1 MDNKKYLIPKDN
13 LSNYVAESLPTPF
26 PSKNSVSRLAM
37 YKSALSH
44 SVSPAINPERP
55 LVDSIYSKNLIIS
68 SDNYRTKGK
77 VRLLARIDKVIRGM
91 VTEVCYIYYDYH
103 LNEIDMDIIPKY
115 EKYYKFGYEIKSE
128 LENMEIDQISDGP
141 VYTKYTYNMDP
152 EDGGMAYG
160 KNLNVIYSC
169 SRDVGEDAII
179 ITDRVAKEC
188 ALNYFDEV
196 EMIYYPELNGLK
208 DLYGKYDEDGNW
220 EYRPF
225 PLPGE
230 YAYKEALICTSN
242 IGNNFLAITNEVQDA
257 DNTKYVHK
265 GAMVIDVE
273 VYSNNSISNSFLEE
287 LRLAQKKYIQEINS
301 KLNRLKVSDGQFFSD
316 SLRYK
321 AMRYQSLAN
330 DELRVSSLELKKK
343 IYIKIKTVDTK
354 PLGPGD
360 KLTNRDGGKGTVCMV
375 VPDNI
380 IAEDGTK
387 IDAIINV
394 TGLVNRE
401 NPGQIFEKELNT
413 LNVFLRKYLNESKDS
428 NKVKFNN
435 IIKWVQLAH
444 CTELA
449 DELKRYKNH
458 DEIVELFKVENLT
471 LKYDPYDS
479 SFGLMEYHKLRLFT
493 SSLYPDTRAMKIS
506 MDGYEFSE
514 RHVYGKAF
522 YMMLENGPRKD
533 TSIRADG
540 MQNIKGALS
549 KKGASRKR
557 HQTKWGTTA
566 TKISDLGLSI
576 MLNFFKPT
584 DKDLLQNNTNIL
596 NDYLQGLGIKFV
608 LEKKKEE

>member
-321 AMRYQSLAN
+321 AMRYQSLTN

-380 IAEDGTK
+380 IAEDGIK

-413 LNVFLRKYLNESKDS
+413 LNVFLRKYLNTSKDS

-493 SSLYPDTRAMKIS
+493 SSLYPDTRAMKITR
-506 MDGYEFSE
+506 DGYEFSE

>member
-1 MDNKKYLIPKDN
+1 MDDKKYLIPKDN

-77 VRLLARIDKVIRGM
+77 VRLLARIDKVIRGI

-225 PLPGE
+225 PFPG
-230 YAYKEALICTSN
+230 
-242 IGNNFLAITNEVQDA
+242 
-257 DNTKYVHK
+257 
-265 GAMVIDVE
+265 
-273 VYSNNSISNSFLEE
+273 
-287 LRLAQKKYIQEINS
+287 
-301 KLNRLKVSDGQFFSD
+301 
-316 SLRYK
+316 
-321 AMRYQSLAN
+321 
-330 DELRVSSLELKKK
+330 
-343 IYIKIKTVDTK
+343 
-354 PLGPGD
+354 
-360 KLTNRDGGKGTVCMV
+360 
-375 VPDNI
+375 
-380 IAEDGTK
+380 
-387 IDAIINV
+387 
-394 TGLVNRE
+394 
-401 NPGQIFEKELNT
+401 
-413 LNVFLRKYLNESKDS
+413 
-428 NKVKFNN
+428 
-435 IIKWVQLAH
+435 
-444 CTELA
+444 
-449 DELKRYKNH
+449 
-458 DEIVELFKVENLT
+458 
-471 LKYDPYDS
+471 
-479 SFGLMEYHKLRLFT
+479 
-493 SSLYPDTRAMKIS
+493 
-506 MDGYEFSE
+506 
-514 RHVYGKAF
+514 
-522 YMMLENGPRKD
+522 
-533 TSIRADG
+533 
-540 MQNIKGALS
+540 
-549 KKGASRKR
+549 
-557 HQTKWGTTA
+557 
-566 TKISDLGLSI
+566 
-576 MLNFFKPT
+576 
-584 DKDLLQNNTNIL
+584 
-596 NDYLQGLGIKFV
+596 
-608 LEKKKEE
+608 

>member
-493 SSLYPDTRAMKIS
+493 SSLYPDTRAMKITR
-506 MDGYEFSE
+506 DGYEFSE

-533 TSIRADG
+533 TSVRADG

>member
-77 VRLLARIDKVIRGM
+77 VRLLAKIDKVIRGM

-242 IGNNFLAITNEVQDA
+242 IGNNFLVITNEVQDA

-265 GAMVIDVE
+265 GAMVTDVE

-360 KLTNRDGGKGTVCMV
+360 KLTNRDGGKGTVCME

-413 LNVFLRKYLNESKDS
+413 LNVFLRKYLNTSKDS

-493 SSLYPDTRAMKIS
+493 SSLYPDTRAMKITR
-506 MDGYEFSE
+506 DGYEFSE

-608 LEKKKEE
+608 LEKKKKE

>member
-1 MDNKKYLIPKDN
+1 MDDKKYLIPKEN

-77 VRLLARIDKVIRGM
+77 VRLLARIDKVIRGI

-321 AMRYQSLAN
+321 AIRYQSLAN

-354 PLGPGD
+354 PFGPGD

-413 LNVFLRKYLNESKDS
+413 LNVFLRKYLNISKDS

-493 SSLYPDTRAMKIS
+493 SSLYPDTRAMKITR
-506 MDGYEFSE
+506 DGYEFSE

-608 LEKKKEE
+608 LEKKKKE